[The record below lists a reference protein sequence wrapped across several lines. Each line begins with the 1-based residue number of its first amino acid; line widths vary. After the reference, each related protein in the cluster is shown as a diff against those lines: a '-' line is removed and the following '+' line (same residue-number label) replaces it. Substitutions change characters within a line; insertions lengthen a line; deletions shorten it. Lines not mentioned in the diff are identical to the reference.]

1 VSTKRVA
8 IIVSMMKALNLGA
21 TISIVRSFDIILFL
35 TKLRVP
41 VSDRSGPP
49 DEEDE
54 EDDRDGENAAFD
66 VAEIR
71 GSLTIAEEELMAG
84 ELEED
89 VELELEGD
97 FA

>member
-1 VSTKRVA
+1 MKRVA
-8 IIVSMMKALNLGA
+8 IIVSMMKALNSGA

-35 TKLRVP
+35 TKLRLL
-41 VSDRSGPP
+41 VSDRSGPH

-54 EDDRDGENAAFD
+54 EDDRDGNNAVFD

-71 GSLTIAEEELMAG
+71 GSLTTAEEEFMAG